1 MPDILIQIGGWL
13 LAALLALATVFSWFL
28 LLSGKFKTAFIMPY
42 REGEPKSKGKVW
54 FLLQSFAL
62 AFAAFIAVMRLDQ
75 LLDNHRDN
83 VIENLV
89 YAVSGLLF
97 MRLLGEFKY
106 MGLFRVVD
114 AGEYTRIDK
123 RWLTPFAGLCFVLSW
138 VLL

>member
-13 LAALLALATVFSWFL
+13 LAALLALAAVFSWIL
-28 LLSGKFKTAFIMPY
+28 LLSGKFKTAFIMPW

-54 FLLQSFAL
+54 FILQSFSL
-62 AFAAFIAVMRLDQ
+62 AFAAFIALMRVDQ
-75 LLDNHRDN
+75 LLDDHRDN
-83 VIENLV
+83 VIETLV
-89 YAVSGLLF
+89 YGVSGLLF

-106 MGLFRVVD
+106 MGLFRAID

-123 RWLTPFAGLCFVLSW
+123 LWLTPFAGVCFVLSW